1 MSLSIN
7 LSPGLL
13 LFLRFPLPGYSMP
26 MGINLSS
33 AFATCFLRGSADF
46 PNLSVFLEGISM
58 FFLFLRFPLPG
69 YGMPM
74 GINLSSALPL
84 DQQWVNSLN
93 VQSC

>member
-33 AFATCFLRGSADF
+33 AL
-46 PNLSVFLEGISM
+46 P
-58 FFLFLRFPLPG
+58 LFLPDQRRV
-69 YGMPM
+69 
-74 GINLSSALPL
+74 NLLVIPKSTVLLKTIKFGFYLSQIFFCLWYLTKTLDNSSILI
-84 DQQWVNSLN
+84 
-93 VQSC
+93 

>member
-33 AFATCFLRGSADF
+33 AL
-46 PNLSVFLEGISM
+46 P
-58 FFLFLRFPLPG
+58 LFLMLLLHVFFVDLQ
-69 YGMPM
+69 
-74 GINLSSALPL
+74 IFQIKVSS
-84 DQQWVNSLN
+84 
-93 VQSC
+93 

>member
-33 AFATCFLRGSADF
+33 A
-46 PNLSVFLEGISM
+46 
-58 FFLFLRFPLPG
+58 
-69 YGMPM
+69 
-74 GINLSSALPL
+74 LPL
-84 DQQWVNSLN
+84 FPMLLLHVFFVDLQIFQI
-93 VQSC
+93 

>member
-1 MSLSIN
+1 
-7 LSPGLL
+7 
-13 LFLRFPLPGYSMP
+13 
-26 MGINLSS
+26 
-33 AFATCFLRGSADF
+33 
-46 PNLSVFLEGISM
+46 M

-84 DQQWVNSLN
+84 DQRRVNFLN